1 MRAGRLVS
9 LLLLLQNKGRMTAE
23 ELAAELEV
31 SVRTVY
37 RDVEALGS
45 AGVPIYGEPGHAGGY
60 QLVAGYRTRLT
71 GLTGPEAEAL
81 FLTGLPAAAAELGL
95 GAELA
100 ATQLKLSAALPPEQR
115 VRAERMRQRFHLDA
129 PGWYRQ
135 AEPVPLLTIAA
146 DAVWEQRPLRILYR
160 RWTEPRE
167 VKRTV
172 SPLGLVL
179 KGGRWYLVA
188 APAGSASA
196 QAYRVANL
204 LDAAILGGTF
214 DRPEGFDLA
223 TYWAGYVQE
232 WEDRRWRGTAEIAVS
247 PTTLRRLPD
256 WLDEKVVAAVQASK
270 SEPDADGWVTATI
283 PIENDEHAA
292 ADLMRLGGVRVIWP
306 LSLRDLMRQRALEI
320 AALHTSL

>member
-1 MRAGRLVS
+1 MRAGRLIN
-9 LLLLLQNKGRMTAE
+9 LLLLLQNRGRMTAE

-135 AEPVPLLTIAA
+135 AEPVPLLTVAA
-146 DAVWEQRPLRILYR
+146 DAVWEQRPLRIRYR

-167 VKRTV
+167 IRRTV

-188 APAGSASA
+188 APDGRISA

-204 LDAAILGGTF
+204 LDAVILTGTF

-223 TYWAGYVQE
+223 TYWAGYLRE
-232 WEDRRWRGTAEIAVS
+232 WEAQRWQGTATVAFS

-256 WLDEKVVAAVQASK
+256 WLDEKVVAAVEATGSQ
-270 SEPDADGWVTATI
+270 PDTDGWITATI
-283 PIENDEHAA
+283 PIEGDEHAA
-292 ADLMRLGGVRVIWP
+292 ADLMRLGGIRVISP
-306 LSLRDLMRQRALEI
+306 PSLRSLICRRALEI
-320 AALHTSL
+320 ADLHSD